1 MKIRIAILV
10 ALLAASTILAQQKR
24 VVRIGGGP
32 PDELQGWPQ
41 PELRPDLSQPEIVS
55 SIANYAQQLSDTDRF
70 SGVVLVARDGKTLLN
85 RAWGLADV
93 ASKTANT
100 IDTKFNI
107 GSINKVFTKLAIGQL
122 AQAGKLSVDDTI
134 RKHLPDFPSPVA
146 DRITISQLL
155 TMKSGL
161 GDIFGPKYDAAPPSR
176 LRELSDFLPL
186 FVNEPLA
193 FEPGTSQ
200 AYSNGGYIV
209 LGLIIERISG
219 EKYRDYVQ
227 KHI

>member
-10 ALLAASTILAQQKR
+10 ALLAASTILAQQNR

-41 PELRPDLSQPEIVS
+41 PELRPGLSQPEIVS

-107 GSINKVFTKLAIGQL
+107 GSINKVFTKLAIGQ
-122 AQAGKLSVDDTI
+122 
-134 RKHLPDFPSPVA
+134 
-146 DRITISQLL
+146 
-155 TMKSGL
+155 
-161 GDIFGPKYDAAPPSR
+161 
-176 LRELSDFLPL
+176 
-186 FVNEPLA
+186 
-193 FEPGTSQ
+193 
-200 AYSNGGYIV
+200 
-209 LGLIIERISG
+209 
-219 EKYRDYVQ
+219 
-227 KHI
+227 